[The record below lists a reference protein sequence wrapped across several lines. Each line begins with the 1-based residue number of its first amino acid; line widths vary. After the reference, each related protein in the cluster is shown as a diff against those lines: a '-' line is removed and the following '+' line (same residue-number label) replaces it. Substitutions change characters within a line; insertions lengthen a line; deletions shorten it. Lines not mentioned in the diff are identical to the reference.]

1 MKFSKIAFFAMTAA
15 ALLGTTACSKSTGK
29 VKIGISK
36 IVQHVAL
43 DSVEKGV
50 IDYLTEQGVDAEFN
64 LQCANNDVNAA
75 AQIADIFKAQKVDVA
90 VGIATPVAQALA
102 HTFKDTP
109 VVFGTVTDPVDAQL
123 VDDVAKGKGNVT
135 GMCDQIPDAQN
146 IAMFQ
151 KIAGIKT
158 LGYIYTSSE
167 ANSVSSLERVQSA
180 CDSLGIKL
188 VSSSITNSSE
198 VKMAAESIIARV
210 DGIYLTTDNTIFSEL
225 PSLIQV
231 FTKAKKPIFSG
242 DVTGAMKGGCLIA
255 SGFNYYKAGRA
266 TGEIVYRI
274 LNGENPENIPV
285 RFMTEP
291 TDMDFLL
298 DLDQAANCGITIPEE
313 YLNQANMIFVDG
325 SLTVK
330 E

>member
-1 MKFSKIAFFAMTAA
+1 MKFSKIALFAA
-15 ALLGTTACSKSTGK
+15 AAAVVFGTTACSKSTGK
-29 VKIGISK
+29 VKIGIAK

-43 DSVEKGV
+43 DSVEQGV
-50 IDYLTEQGVDAEFN
+50 IDYLTEQGVDAEYN

-75 AQIADIFKAQKVDVA
+75 AQIADIYKAQKVDIA

-102 HTFKDTP
+102 HTLKKVP
-109 VVFGTVTDPVDAQL
+109 VVFGTVTDPVDAKL
-123 VDDVAKGKGNVT
+123 VDDVSRGKGNVT
-135 GMCDQIPDAQN
+135 GMCDQIEDSQN

-167 ANSVSSLERVQSA
+167 ANSVSSLNRVQSA

-188 VSSSITNSSE
+188 VAASITNSSE
-198 VKMAAESIIARV
+198 VKMAAESIVARV
-210 DGIYLTTDNTIFSEL
+210 DGIYLTTDNTVFSAL

-231 FTKAKKPIFSG
+231 FNRAAKPIFSG
-242 DVTGAMKGGCLIA
+242 DVTGAKNGGCLIA

-266 TGEIVYRI
+266 TGEIVYKI

-285 RFMTEP
+285 RFMTDP
-291 TDMDFLL
+291 GDLDFLL
-298 DLDQAANCGITIPEE
+298 DLDQAEKCGIKIPEE
-313 YLNQANMIFVDG
+313 YLNQANMIFQNG
-325 SLTVK
+325 KLTVK